1 MEVVVTSTTTTMYGQ
16 AIWDPT
22 DGLSRFKVT
31 THLSPER
38 YKQIE
43 GKGLPPVISPSQGRQ
58 QVNLSERLFKS
69 GPTLLLAWL
78 ESMIGSDGNSEL
90 GQCLLKK

>member
-1 MEVVVTSTTTTMYGQ
+1 MGVAVTSATTIIYGQ

-31 THLSPER
+31 HLSPE
-38 YKQIE
+38 KQIE

-58 QVNLSERLFKS
+58 QVNRPNDFSKAVR
-69 GPTLLLAWL
+69 PC
-78 ESMIGSDGNSEL
+78 
-90 GQCLLKK
+90 CLPGLRA